1 MKKYLSLQKIKTQNK
16 MKQYVVVFNGKL
28 DKFKFN
34 DYSDVI
40 YRRSILD
47 KISFRSSVIEV
58 TNEDL
63 VLFDPSIH
71 DITKIFG

>member
-1 MKKYLSLQKIKTQNK
+1 
-16 MKQYVVVFNGKL
+16 MKQYAVVFNGKL

-63 VLFDPSIH
+63 VLFDEKKH